1 MAYFTDEILDVIV
14 TGIDSLATED
24 VNGLELVISS
34 LQDESNNI
42 GFEINKWINEYG
54 RSENDPTVSY
64 LYTTRDLIDSF
75 GVLFDL
81 YYTFLIDGYES
92 YYDWFY
98 EFNEYYNIE
107 PIEIFD
113 SITLPDGIITT
124 SNEYDLFLELK
135 SYIDPNSSDETTSDP
150 TSQILYYIIPN
161 STDVQR
167 IQSTGRLTMPVSG
180 DTFFFFDSI
189 DDLKRYHMSVFPFE
203 VDESVD
209 PSVLKKSSRVFIAEC
224 EAPSDIIERYTYNI
238 GSDLSNVIINNLSAG
253 SNSEIP
259 ISIIGTEYIGWIRAW
274 SVDEILVTP
283 IIRNTNRPR
292 RAKLGTG

>member
-1 MAYFTDEILDVIV
+1 
-14 TGIDSLATED
+14 
-24 VNGLELVISS
+24 
-34 LQDESNNI
+34 
-42 GFEINKWINEYG
+42 
-54 RSENDPTVSY
+54 
-64 LYTTRDLIDSF
+64 
-75 GVLFDL
+75 
-81 YYTFLIDGYES
+81 
-92 YYDWFY
+92 
-98 EFNEYYNIE
+98 
-107 PIEIFD
+107 
-113 SITLPDGIITT
+113 
-124 SNEYDLFLELK
+124 
-135 SYIDPNSSDETTSDP
+135 
-150 TSQILYYIIPN
+150 
-161 STDVQR
+161 
-167 IQSTGRLTMPVSG
+167 
-180 DTFFFFDSI
+180 
-189 DDLKRYHMSVFPFE
+189 MSVFPFE

>member
-203 VDESVD
+203 LDESVD
-209 PSVLKKSSRVFIAEC
+209 PPVLKKSSRVFIAEC

-259 ISIIGTEYIGWIRAW
+259 ISIIGTEYIGWIRA
-274 SVDEILVTP
+274 
-283 IIRNTNRPR
+283 
-292 RAKLGTG
+292 